1 MNIYYFTFMTSEELS
16 KYNLFVSPASDSKSN
31 YIVKKLDNIIPKY
44 EVITMAETLNKY
56 GTFKSISFPIYKNG
70 KIKTITTYGRN
81 NRIIKKIQYLLRPLQ
96 VYFLLRK
103 LGQDDIVIY
112 YHSLW
117 MDRIFL
123 KAKMRRK
130 FTLILELEV
139 MYQDINRCT
148 RKQIKYENEI
158 IHIADGYI
166 LATSELSKLVDNKK
180 YVICNGDYTFK
191 KNYTENK
198 CIDKI
203 HCVYAGTFDSAKGGA
218 LAAVESARYLDSR
231 YHIHILGFGS
241 DKDKKILLERIACVQ
256 KVTECII
263 TYDGLKKGDEYIRFL
278 QSCQIGLCTQNP
290 NDKYV
295 TTSFPSKILTYLG
308 NGLLVVSGK
317 IPTVIDSEVGE
328 LVNYYDVQTPESI
341 ANSIMKVNTDRINN
355 VNDKLKLLDE
365 KFENDFFKLLKGIK
379 R

>member
-112 YHSLW
+112 YYSLW

-130 FTLILELEV
+130 FTLILELEE

-148 RKQIKYENEI
+148 K
-158 IHIADGYI
+158 
-166 LATSELSKLVDNKK
+166 
-180 YVICNGDYTFK
+180 
-191 KNYTENK
+191 ENK
-198 CIDKI
+198 
-203 HCVYAGTFDSAKGGA
+203 
-218 LAAVESARYLDSR
+218 
-231 YHIHILGFGS
+231 
-241 DKDKKILLERIACVQ
+241 
-256 KVTECII
+256 
-263 TYDGLKKGDEYIRFL
+263 
-278 QSCQIGLCTQNP
+278 
-290 NDKYV
+290 
-295 TTSFPSKILTYLG
+295 
-308 NGLLVVSGK
+308 
-317 IPTVIDSEVGE
+317 
-328 LVNYYDVQTPESI
+328 
-341 ANSIMKVNTDRINN
+341 
-355 VNDKLKLLDE
+355 
-365 KFENDFFKLLKGIK
+365 
-379 R
+379 